1 MAAPLFYIAV
11 AVWGVAAVWV
21 SVTDWR
27 EGRIPKV
34 VVWSAALVVSV
45 ILLVVSLLIDNP
57 GRFGLAVL
65 GGAAV
70 GAFLTLFY
78 FLRPGVI
85 GFGDVRLVAL
95 NGLLGGWW
103 GLEWA
108 WGSLFAGVFAMLPV
122 ALVKALL
129 TAWAVKR
136 QRLAAEDEAA
146 FLSEV
151 EHLQRHDRRGI
162 SVTKDE
168 GASPSE
174 EHVVIGGGDGSTNFG
189 NWYRPP
195 SSEEHVVIGRVDGLA
210 GSKDEAVSLSEET
223 EEAEASN
230 GEGVSGEGALRQA
243 WRTTLRAGP
252 WLCAGTA
259 AVVVYRWV
267 EVGVL

>member
-34 VVWSAALVVSV
+34 VVWSAALVTAV

-70 GAFLTLFY
+70 CAFLMIFY

-108 WGSLFAGVFAMLPV
+108 WWSLFAGVFAMLPV
-122 ALVKALL
+122 ALVKALA
-129 TAWAVKR
+129 TAWTVKR
-136 QRLAAEDEAA
+136 QGSVVEDVEDEVASSSEEVVSHRTQR
-146 FLSEV
+146 LSIAWRGDVAEV
-151 EHLQRHDRRGI
+151 VEDEVVSPAEELEEAL
-162 SVTKDE
+162 DE
-168 GASPSE
+168 GAS
-174 EHVVIGGGDGSTNFG
+174 GK
-189 NWYRPP
+189 R
-195 SSEEHVVIGRVDGLA
+195 
-210 GSKDEAVSLSEET
+210 
-223 EEAEASN
+223 
-230 GEGVSGEGALRQA
+230 ALQQA

-252 WLCAGTA
+252 WLCAGTV

>member
-34 VVWSAALVVSV
+34 VVWSAALVTAV

-70 GAFLTLFY
+70 CAFLMIFY

-108 WGSLFAGVFAMLPV
+108 WWSLIAGVFAMLPV
-122 ALVKALL
+122 ALVKALA

-136 QRLAAEDEAA
+136 RGSVVEDE
-146 FLSEV
+146 V
-151 EHLQRHDRRGI
+151 
-162 SVTKDE
+162 
-168 GASPSE
+168 AS
-174 EHVVIGGGDGSTNFG
+174 
-189 NWYRPP
+189 
-195 SSEEHVVIGRVDGLA
+195 SSEEVVSHRAQRISIARRGDVAEVVEDEVVSPAEELEVEVSIREGSSGKQVIRQSESEIQYVEESLEDG
-210 GSKDEAVSLSEET
+210 
-223 EEAEASN
+223 AS
-230 GEGVSGEGALRQA
+230 GKRALQQA

-252 WLCAGTA
+252 WLCAGTV

>member
-21 SVTDWR
+21 SVTDWQ

-34 VVWSAALVVSV
+34 VVWSAALVVGV
-45 ILLVVSLLIDNP
+45 LLLVVSLLIDNP

-70 GAFLTLFY
+70 CAFLMLFY

-108 WGSLFAGVFAMLPV
+108 WWSLLAGVFAMLPV
-122 ALVKALL
+122 ALVKALA
-129 TAWAVKR
+129 TAWAVKK
-136 QRLAAEDEAA
+136 QGPVVEDV
-146 FLSEV
+146 EV
-151 EHLQRHDRRGI
+151 VVED
-162 SVTKDE
+162 VEVKV
-168 GASPSE
+168 ASPSE
-174 EHVVIGGGDGSTNFG
+174 ETEE
-189 NWYRPP
+189 
-195 SSEEHVVIGRVDGLA
+195 SSEEV
-210 GSKDEAVSLSEET
+210 EESI
-223 EEAEASN
+223 E
-230 GEGVSGEGALRQA
+230 EGASGKGALQQA

-252 WLCAGTA
+252 WLCAGTV
-259 AVVVYRWV
+259 AVVVYRWAQ
-267 EVGVL
+267 VGIL

>member
-21 SVTDWR
+21 SVTDWQ

-34 VVWSAALVVSV
+34 VVWSAALVVGV
-45 ILLVVSLLIDNP
+45 LLLVVSLLIDNP

-70 GAFLTLFY
+70 CAFLMLFY

-108 WGSLFAGVFAMLPV
+108 WWSLLAGVFAMLPV
-122 ALVKALL
+122 ALVKALA
-129 TAWAVKR
+129 TAWTVKR
-136 QRLAAEDEAA
+136 QGSVVEDVEVVEGVEDVEVDAASSRTQGTSIVWRGDVVEDV
-146 FLSEV
+146 EV
-151 EHLQRHDRRGI
+151 K
-162 SVTKDE
+162 V
-168 GASPSE
+168 ASPSE
-174 EHVVIGGGDGSTNFG
+174 EA
-189 NWYRPP
+189 
-195 SSEEHVVIGRVDGLA
+195 EESI
-210 GSKDEAVSLSEET
+210 E
-223 EEAEASN
+223 
-230 GEGVSGEGALRQA
+230 EGASGKGALQQA

-252 WLCAGTA
+252 WLCAGTV
-259 AVVVYRWV
+259 AVVVYRWAQ
-267 EVGVL
+267 VGIF

>member
-21 SVTDWR
+21 SVTDWQ

-34 VVWSAALVVSV
+34 VVWSAALVVGV
-45 ILLVVSLLIDNP
+45 LLLVVSLLIDNP

-70 GAFLTLFY
+70 CAFLMLFY

-108 WGSLFAGVFAMLPV
+108 WWSLLAGVFAMLPV
-122 ALVKALL
+122 ALIKALA
-129 TAWAVKR
+129 TAWTVKR
-136 QRLAAEDEAA
+136 QGPVMEDVEVVEVVE
-146 FLSEV
+146 SVEVVEV
-151 EHLQRHDRRGI
+151 EVD
-162 SVTKDE
+162 VEVE
-168 GASPSE
+168 GASSRTQGTSIVWRGDVVEDVEVKVASPLE
-174 EHVVIGGGDGSTNFG
+174 EAEE
-189 NWYRPP
+189 
-195 SSEEHVVIGRVDGLA
+195 SSEEV
-210 GSKDEAVSLSEET
+210 EEPI
-223 EEAEASN
+223 E
-230 GEGVSGEGALRQA
+230 EGASGKGALQQA

-252 WLCAGTA
+252 WLCAGTVA
-259 AVVVYRWV
+259 IVVYRWAQ
-267 EVGVL
+267 VGIL

>member
-21 SVTDWR
+21 SVTDWQ

-34 VVWSAALVVSV
+34 VVWSAALVVGV
-45 ILLVVSLLIDNP
+45 LLLVVSLLIDNP

-70 GAFLTLFY
+70 CAFLMLFY

-108 WGSLFAGVFAMLPV
+108 WWSLLAGVFAMLPV
-122 ALVKALL
+122 ALVKALA
-129 TAWAVKR
+129 TAWAVKK
-136 QRLAAEDEAA
+136 QGPVVEDVEVV
-146 FLSEV
+146 EV
-151 EHLQRHDRRGI
+151 EGASSRTQGTSIVWRGD
-162 SVTKDE
+162 VVEDVEVKV
-168 GASPSE
+168 ASPSE
-174 EHVVIGGGDGSTNFG
+174 ETEE
-189 NWYRPP
+189 
-195 SSEEHVVIGRVDGLA
+195 SSEEV
-210 GSKDEAVSLSEET
+210 EESI
-223 EEAEASN
+223 EESAS
-230 GEGVSGEGALRQA
+230 GKGALQQA

-252 WLCAGTA
+252 WLCAGTVA
-259 AVVVYRWV
+259 IVVYRWAQ
-267 EVGVL
+267 VGIL

>member
-78 FLRPGVI
+78 YLRPGVI
-85 GFGDVRLVAL
+85 GFGDVRLVVL

-174 EHVVIGGGDGSTNFG
+174 EHVVIGGGDG
-189 NWYRPP
+189 
-195 SSEEHVVIGRVDGLA
+195 LA